1 MKRAGP
7 SLAVAAGMTER
18 LSLRERAFQFGLT
31 VVRMGPHIRSRG
43 AEWAPVADQLS
54 RAATAVGAMLEEG
67 VAAESRRDMAH
78 KHSLAL
84 KEVNECAFW
93 LRLLQESDATIAA
106 LPPLRQE
113 AHELAAMLTVSVRK
127 LRTPRP

>member
-1 MKRAGP
+1 MTG
-7 SLAVAAGMTER
+7 GMTER
-18 LSLRERAFQFGLT
+18 LSLRERAFQFGLA
-31 VVRMGPHIRSRG
+31 VVRTCPQIRARG

-54 RAATAVGAMLEEG
+54 RAATAVGAMLEEAVG
-67 VAAESRRDMAH
+67 AESRRDMAH

-93 LRLLQESDATIAA
+93 LRLLHESGATLDAI
-106 LPPLRQE
+106 PPLRQE

-127 LRTPRP
+127 LRAPRP

>member
-1 MKRAGP
+1 
-7 SLAVAAGMTER
+7 
-18 LSLRERAFQFGLT
+18 
-31 VVRMGPHIRSRG
+31 
-43 AEWAPVADQLS
+43 
-54 RAATAVGAMLEEG
+54 
-67 VAAESRRDMAH
+67 MAH